1 MVKDIL
7 MNKVRD
13 AITDLS
19 FLFENS
25 FINENNELILVPI
38 TNLYFSL
45 RNVKTI
51 EDLYFKIIAWCSR
64 DACKSTPFD
73 TERQCDNYQAM
84 VRGNINSFLGTNFNR
99 DQWLDIYC
107 VFGNGLHEEQCRK
120 FIRSGF
126 DLALLEGK

>member
-1 MVKDIL
+1 MSDIEE
-7 MNKVRD
+7 VRD

-19 FLFENS
+19 SLFENS
-25 FINENNELILVPI
+25 FVNENDELILVPI

-64 DACKSTPFD
+64 DACKSMPFN
-73 TERQCDNYQAM
+73 TEKQCDNYQTM
-84 VRGNINSFLGTNFNR
+84 VRCNINAFLETDFSR

-126 DLALLEGK
+126 NLALLEVK